1 MIAVF
6 GTQTLATFIAV
17 YGLFMT
23 PLGWGWALFVWG
35 YALAWFLV
43 TDPVK
48 LLAYRIFGPIKNG
61 SVKTRAGGV
70 AGTADQTAAGWV
82 STHWRIPAAAA
93 LVVLAFGGGGWLY
106 WSTHRTAAVHY
117 ATQKVEL
124 GSIIRTETAS
134 GIVVPTAT
142 APIGARVSGVIQA
155 LYCAASTKVKAGQLC
170 AKIDPHPYEVVMDQD
185 KADLAAAED
194 RLQKD
199 KADLAHTK
207 AAFERHE
214 ALSKRRA
221 VSRKALDNSRR
232 AYEQAQTQTKLDE
245 ATITQ
250 LQAALHATENNLGYT
265 DIVSPIDGT
274 VVSRN
279 VAIGQMVA
287 AGSETAP
294 LFLVAADLT
303 VIRVDAN
310 VSENDTGEVKLGD
323 KATFTVNSF
332 PNRPFAGEVT
342 QIGPSLQAI
351 QNLITYDVVITASNP
366 DRLLEPGMTTTIKIV
381 VDRRDN
387 VLRAPGQAL
396 RYSPRDLAVPHGG
409 SGARTPLDGWP
420 QVWIL
425 REGRPTAVPVQLGLH
440 DGIYT
445 EIVKGDLRPGDD
457 LIISENGGRVNQ

>member
-1 MIAVF
+1 M
-6 GTQTLATFIAV
+6 
-17 YGLFMT
+17 
-23 PLGWGWALFVWG
+23 
-35 YALAWFLV
+35 
-43 TDPVK
+43 
-48 LLAYRIFGPIKNG
+48 
-61 SVKTRAGGV
+61 
-70 AGTADQTAAGWV
+70 
-82 STHWRIPAAAA
+82 
-93 LVVLAFGGGGWLY
+93 
-106 WSTHRTAAVHY
+106 
-117 ATQKVEL
+117 
-124 GSIIRTETAS
+124 TAS
-134 GIVVPTAT
+134 GIVVSTAT

-199 KADLAHTK
+199 KADLAHKK

-250 LQAALHATENNLGYT
+250 LQAALHAAENNLGYT
-265 DIVSPIDGT
+265 NIVSPIDGT

-310 VSENDTGEVKLGD
+310 VSENDTSEVKLGD

-351 QNLITYDVVITASNP
+351 QNLVTYDVVITASNP

-381 VDRRDN
+381 VDRRDD

-457 LIISENGGRVNQ
+457 LIISESGGRVNQ